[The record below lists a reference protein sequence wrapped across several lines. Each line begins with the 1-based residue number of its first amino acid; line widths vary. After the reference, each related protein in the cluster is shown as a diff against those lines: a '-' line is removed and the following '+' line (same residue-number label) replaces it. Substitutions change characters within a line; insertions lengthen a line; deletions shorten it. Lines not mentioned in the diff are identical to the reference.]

1 MNLGEKY
8 NLFIN
13 TLYAHIPTRVSNVVH
28 HALDYQVDMFLKN
41 FVIYLSKNIFKSPT
55 YLPISSV
62 IVLVRDVAVFVENT
76 REVGRILRLG
86 GGQKKNSRVEAFS
99 LEIF

>member
-41 FVIYLSKNIFKSPT
+41 FVIYLSKNFFKSPT
-55 YLPISSV
+55 YLLRPISSV
-62 IVLVRDVAVFVENT
+62 IVLVRHVAVFVENT
-76 REVGRILRLG
+76 TILDKIG
-86 GGQKKNSRVEAFS
+86 NSKS
-99 LEIF
+99 IY

>member
-41 FVIYLSKNIFKSPT
+41 FVIYLSKNFFKSPT
-55 YLPISSV
+55 YLLRPISSV
-62 IVLVRDVAVFVENT
+62 IVLVRHVAVFVENT
-76 REVGRILRLG
+76 TILDKIG
-86 GGQKKNSRVEAFS
+86 NSNS
-99 LEIF
+99 IY

>member
-41 FVIYLSKNIFKSPT
+41 CVIYLSKNFFKSPT
-55 YLPISSV
+55 YLLRPISSV

-76 REVGRILRLG
+76 TILDKIG
-86 GGQKKNSRVEAFS
+86 NSNS
-99 LEIF
+99 IY

>member
-41 FVIYLSKNIFKSPT
+41 FVIDYVLT
-55 YLPISSV
+55 YQKTFLNDLFRPISSV
-62 IVLVRDVAVFVENT
+62 IVLVRDVAVFIVLDKI
-76 REVGRILRLG
+76 G
-86 GGQKKNSRVEAFS
+86 NSNS
-99 LEIF
+99 IY